1 MHSNFFVHLGNE
13 LNWDD
18 PQWLMRAN
26 YVAKSSKKNTHHEA
40 LLIGLPSGNQT
51 WLILVWTGWTAYL
64 VQFPAARYVWWH
76 ILCQGGKELHCVCR
90 TSSACYWGTDPW
102 SQLCEFSTRTK
113 KHLSVRKLLGCGLSF
128 FLTNI
133 NEYEYLYI
141 WCHDVAVLSQIDRR
155 FVTGFSHVWLVWSLT
170 SFSSP
175 KNVSSTVNIILWHC
189 LYIYIYLFWAFCSTK
204 NHLANLPF
212 IILHLILWI
221 EWNWNC
227 YWDWFTIHS
236 FTIHS

>member
-1 MHSNFFVHLGNE
+1 MF
-13 LNWDD
+13 
-18 PQWLMRAN
+18 
-26 YVAKSSKKNTHHEA
+26 
-40 LLIGLPSGNQT
+40 NQT
-51 WLILVWTGWTAYL
+51 NSYWSVIGCIAIFLFTKRVQVGWSPMAHAYWLVYRPVIRLGLSWFGQAGQSADL
-64 VQFPAARYVWWH
+64 VQFPGARHVWWH
-76 ILCQGGKELHCVCR
+76 ILCQGGKELHYVCR
-90 TSSACYWGTDPW
+90 TSSACHWGTDPW

-113 KHLSVRKLLGCGLSF
+113 NHLSVRKLLGCGPRICF
-128 FLTNI
+128 FLINI
-133 NEYEYLYI
+133 WIYIYFI

-155 FVTGFSHVWLVWSLT
+155 LVTGFSHVWLVWSLT

-189 LYIYIYLFWAFCSTK
+189 LHISVLGILFDTH
-204 NHLANLPF
+204 HLANLPF
-212 IILHLILWI
+212 IILHLILWT